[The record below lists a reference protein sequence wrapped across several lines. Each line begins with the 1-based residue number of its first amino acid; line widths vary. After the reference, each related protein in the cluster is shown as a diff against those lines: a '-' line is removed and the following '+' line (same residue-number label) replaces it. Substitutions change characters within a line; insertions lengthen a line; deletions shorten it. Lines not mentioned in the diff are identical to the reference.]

1 MTAQMAK
8 CVALRHEERVM
19 SPLTNVRLNCQ
30 MYYYF
35 DESQATLIL
44 LLHHGLG
51 KGKVRE
57 NFSHFL
63 SYGFINFSLKIMVRQ
78 SDWWSHW
85 CFALPSLA
93 CSCFNREKHTSS

>member
-19 SPLTNVRLNCQ
+19 SSITNVRLTCQ
-30 MYYYF
+30 MHCYF
-35 DESQATLIL
+35 NESLATLIL
-44 LLHHGLG
+44 LLHQGLG

-63 SYGFINFSLKIMVRQ
+63 SYGFINFSLKVVVKK

-85 CFALPSLA
+85 CFAPPALLVA
-93 CSCFNREKHTSS
+93 VLTGRA